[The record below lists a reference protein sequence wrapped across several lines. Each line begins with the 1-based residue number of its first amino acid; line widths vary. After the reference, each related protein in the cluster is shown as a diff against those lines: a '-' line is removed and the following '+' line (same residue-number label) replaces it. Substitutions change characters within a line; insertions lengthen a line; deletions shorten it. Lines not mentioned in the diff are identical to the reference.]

1 MKAKEE
7 IISRKRSILKKKLL
21 IKKIC
26 LKKEDKKSFS
36 DISKILEAKTYLEK
50 IDHVSWEDFPSQ
62 PKVLFRSAYAKNTI
76 FLKFY
81 VQEDKVSAKRTQI
94 NSEIHKDSC
103 VEFFFAI
110 GDDENYY
117 NLEINAIGTVHLAYG
132 QGRNNRTFI
141 PSHIIS
147 SEIKTYSTLGNTPF
161 ESTQDSCGWEML
173 VCISSS
179 AFFYH
184 PSVTLDG
191 LEARGNFYK
200 CFDDSE
206 KKHYLSWNPV
216 ETKKPDFHKP
226 GFFGIIQFE

>member
-1 MKAKEE
+1 M
-7 IISRKRSILKKKLL
+7 KKKLV

-26 LKKEDKKSFS
+26 LKEEDKQPFS
-36 DISKILEAKTYLEK
+36 DISKILEANTCLEK
-50 IDHVSWEDFPSQ
+50 IDHISWKDFPSQ
-62 PKVLFRSAYAKNTI
+62 PKVSFRIAYAKDTI

-81 VQEDKVSAKRTQI
+81 VEENRVSAKRTQI

-103 VEFFFAI
+103 VEFFFAL

-132 QGRNNRTFI
+132 EGRNNRTFI

-147 SEIKTYSTLGNTPF
+147 RGIKTYSTLGSEPF
-161 ESTQDSCGWEML
+161 KSTEDSCSWEMV

-179 AFFYH
+179 VFCYH
-184 PSVTLDG
+184 PSILLEGLD
-191 LEARGNFYK
+191 ARGNFYK
-200 CFDDSE
+200 CFDESE
-206 KKHYLSWNPV
+206 NKHYLSWNPV

-226 GFFGIIQFE
+226 GFFGIILFNQDLLESKD